1 MRVTLS
7 VIKADVGS
15 VGGHTRPSER
25 MLAAVREE
33 VRGAIDAGLLLDG
46 LVTRT
51 GDDIAI
57 VARHTHGR
65 GTRPVHDLA
74 WRAFMRATRAFMRA
88 TEVAKKRG
96 LHGAGRDLPTDAPA
110 GDPRGRDRPCC
121 PTPRS
126 SIRASARR
134 WAGSRSASARA
145 REATADNVRTAR

>member
-46 LVTRT
+46 LVTHT

-65 GTRPVHDLA
+65 GARPVHDLA
-74 WRAFMRATRAFMRA
+74 WRAFMRA

-121 PTPRS
+121 PTPSS